1 MKETRRNVQTLISLY
16 VKNHPLVFVL
26 RCGKHI
32 SSFDKHHRE
41 TYVISRKK
49 LLLAGFLF
57 AAVLGVADVANAQVV
72 ALGASN
78 VAGRGVSSSEAFP
91 AQLEQMLATKGLS
104 VHVTNAGISGDTNEG
119 MLGRLDS
126 SVPDGTKVV
135 ILDMSGGTFNARR
148 KNLGDQSAQ
157 LAAISARLRARGIK
171 VIPSQTGRELG
182 RGSEYRQVDGLHL
195 TAAGHARVAAGLVPA
210 VVQAL
215 RH

>member
-1 MKETRRNVQTLISLY
+1 M
-16 VKNHPLVFVL
+16 HL
-26 RCGKHI
+26 R
-32 SSFDKHHRE
+32 S
-41 TYVISRKK
+41 K
-49 LLLAGFLF
+49 LFLLAGCLF
-57 AAVLGVADVANAQVV
+57 ATVFAIGSEASAQVV

-91 AQLEQMLATKGLS
+91 AQLEQMLAAKGLS

-182 RGSEYRQVDGLHL
+182 RSGEYRQADGLHL

-210 VVQAL
+210 VAQAL

>member
-1 MKETRRNVQTLISLY
+1 VQTPFPCTLKT
-16 VKNHPLVFVL
+16 VAPCVRPLVRL
-26 RCGKHI
+26 RCRKNI
-32 SSFDKHHRE
+32 SSFDKHHGRIK
-41 TYVISRKK
+41 VHLRSK
-49 LLLAGFLF
+49 LFLLAGCLF
-57 AAVLGVADVANAQVV
+57 ATVFAIGSEASAQVV

-91 AQLEQMLATKGLS
+91 AQLEQMLAAKGLS

-182 RGSEYRQVDGLHL
+182 RSGEYRQADGLHL

-210 VVQAL
+210 VAQAL

>member
-1 MKETRRNVQTLISLY
+1 MK
-16 VKNHPLVFVL
+16 
-26 RCGKHI
+26 
-32 SSFDKHHRE
+32 
-41 TYVISRKK
+41 VISRYK
-49 LLLAGFLF
+49 LLLFAGFFL
-57 AAVLGVADVANAQVV
+57 AAVLGITGAANAQVV

-91 AQLEQMLATKGLS
+91 AQLEQMLSAKGLN

-119 MLGRLDS
+119 MLGRVDS
-126 SVPDGTKVV
+126 AVPEGTKVV

-148 KNLGDQSAQ
+148 KNLGDQTAQ

-182 RGSEYRQVDGLHL
+182 RSGEYRQVDGLHL
-195 TAAGHARVAAGLVPA
+195 TPAGHARVAAQLLPSVM
-210 VVQAL
+210 QAL